1 MRIRQVDPRKI
12 GVPDVRVTSAMEPE
26 EYEELKASIAAQ
38 GILNP
43 ILVRETPEGL
53 VLADGLHRLRV
64 ALDLKLE
71 KVPAVVEPGTVRD
84 TLIGNLITAKMR
96 GRTKPSDLVAVV
108 AELREAMA
116 MDTAAIEEVTGLSRG
131 YVTDLLHVAEAGEDL
146 RAMVDRGE
154 ISVTRAA
161 VVARIADPE
170 AQAFVA
176 TQALALRMPTE
187 DIRRFVNLVLEE
199 KAKPATEQKPVQEIA
214 PPRAHCK
221 TCGQEDYPWNLRAD
235 PICDTCFALLHEAV
249 RAASRV
255 PAPQGTP

>member
-1 MRIRQVDPRKI
+1 
-12 GVPDVRVTSAMEPE
+12 MEPE

-71 KVPAVVEPGTVRD
+71 KVPVAVAEGTVRGV
-84 TLIGNLITAKMR
+84 LIDNLITAKMR

-108 AELREAMA
+108 AELREAMG
-116 MDTAAIEEVTGLSRG
+116 MDTAAIEEVTGLSHG
-131 YVTDLLHVAEAGEDL
+131 YVADLLKVAEAGEDL

-154 ISVTRAA
+154 LSVTRAA
-161 VVARIADPE
+161 IIARITDPE

-176 TQALALRMPTE
+176 RESANLRMPAE
-187 DIRRFVNLVLEE
+187 DLRRFVNLVLEE
-199 KAKPATEQKPVQEIA
+199 KAKPATEQRPVENIP
-214 PPRAHCK
+214 PPRASCK
-221 TCGQEDYPWNLRAD
+221 VCGREDYPWNLRSD
-235 PICDTCFALLHEAV
+235 PVCDGCWGLLREVVRSTARPAEAG
-249 RAASRV
+249 
-255 PAPQGTP
+255 GT

>member
-1 MRIRQVDPRKI
+1 M
-12 GVPDVRVTSAMEPE
+12 PDVRVTSAMEPE

-71 KVPAVVEPGTVRD
+71 KVPVAVAEGTVRGV
-84 TLIGNLITAKMR
+84 LIDNLITAKMR

-108 AELREAMA
+108 AELRDNMGLTTQE
-116 MDTAAIEEVTGLSRG
+116 IEDITGLSRG
-131 YVTDLLHVAEAGEDL
+131 YIADLLKVAQAGEDL

-154 ISVTRAA
+154 VSVTRAA
-161 VVARIADPE
+161 IIARILDPA

-176 TQALALRMPTE
+176 RESANLRMPAE
-187 DIRRFVNLVLEE
+187 DLRRFVNLVLEE
-199 KAKPATEQKPVQEIA
+199 RAKPPEDQRPIQAIP
-214 PPRAHCK
+214 PPRATCK
-221 TCGQEDYPWNLRAD
+221 VCGQEDYPWNLRSE
-235 PICDTCFALLHEAV
+235 PVCDGCWGLV
-249 RAASRV
+249 REVVRSTAR
-255 PAPQGTP
+255 PAPSGGTP